1 MIQEEGFGLGP
12 GLSRESIHQKGEMIQ
27 ELSEEGF
34 GLGPGLDNRCLFENK
49 HPVSCYL
56 CPDIYFLAP
65 EWNALNSDDKHPASC
80 FLFPGIRMETHG
92 SVGIGLGTGCYKY
105 LDTTRQSQFKS
116 NIQVRNI

>member
-12 GLSRESIHQKGEMIQ
+12 GLGSESIHQKGEMIR
-27 ELSEEGF
+27 EEGF
-34 GLGPGLDNRCLFENK
+34 RLGPGLDNRCLFENK

-56 CPDIYFLAP
+56 CPDIYFLAS

-80 FLFPGIRMETHG
+80 FLFPGIRMENIWI
-92 SVGIGLGTGCYKY
+92 SLNWIGDRVLQISGY
-105 LDTTRQSQFKS
+105 TTRQSQFKS